1 MKGVGEDGRQGGFW
15 TEGGE
20 EGDRLSRGMR
30 WFAICSHC
38 HDSASPPWASL
49 TSLTVEEERLK

>member
-1 MKGVGEDGRQGGFW
+1 MRGVREDGRQGRLLDG
-15 TEGGE
+15 GGE
-20 EGDRLSRGMR
+20 EGDRGMR

-38 HDSASPPWASL
+38 RDSASPPWASL